1 MAFLLMGLGEVA
13 WVGGNS
19 GRGNLSIPGGLLQFL
34 PEGNHVEPG

>member
-1 MAFLLMGLGEVA
+1 MTFLLMGLGEVA

-19 GRGNLSIPGGLLQFL
+19 RGGNLLTTGGLLQFL

>member
-13 WVGGNS
+13 WLARTRG
-19 GRGNLSIPGGLLQFL
+19 GNLSTTEGLLQFL